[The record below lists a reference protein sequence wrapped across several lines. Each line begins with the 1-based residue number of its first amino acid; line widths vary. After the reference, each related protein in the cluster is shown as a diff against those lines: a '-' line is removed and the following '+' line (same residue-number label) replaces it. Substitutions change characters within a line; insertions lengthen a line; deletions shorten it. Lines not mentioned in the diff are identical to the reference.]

1 MVHFITMYIIWPT
14 PSHVPFS
21 WKCLYSHICTQLST
35 FHTGD
40 TNLITVYIQV
50 IGLVLGYFVTF
61 SYGSQCEAL
70 LKMPNT
76 LLATYLIGY
85 LLERNPEKDGCLL
98 LCLLTN
104 VVLVYKDEKQVD
116 NCIRQKRQTSPGTL
130 KA

>member
-1 MVHFITMYIIWPT
+1 
-14 PSHVPFS
+14 
-21 WKCLYSHICTQLST
+21 
-35 FHTGD
+35 
-40 TNLITVYIQV
+40 
-50 IGLVLGYFVTF
+50 
-61 SYGSQCEAL
+61 
-70 LKMPNT
+70 MPNT